1 MRPVV
6 LVMHVTLDGYVAGP
20 GGDLDWQRPQM
31 DAELAAFVY
40 DTLAGLSTLLTGR
53 VAYEQ
58 RAAHWPRSWDL
69 LVPLLDKIP
78 TVVFSRTLASVDPGK
93 NARLATAVPAVE
105 IARLKGERGGP
116 IGVPGGPAFAQ
127 YLLRQGLVE
136 RLELTVHPVVLG
148 SGTPLFAR
156 PLTLQLLD
164 SRPFTS
170 GAVHM
175 TYRPI

>member
-6 LVMHVTLDGYVAGP
+6 LVLHVTLDGHVAGP

-40 DTLAGLSTLLTGR
+40 DTLTGLGTLLMGR

-58 RAAHWPRSWDL
+58 RGAQWPRSWDL

-78 TVVFSRTLASVDPGK
+78 TVVFSRTLAVADTGR
-93 NARLATAVPAVE
+93 NARLADAVPAVE

-116 IGVPGGPAFAQ
+116 IGVLGGPAFAQ
-127 YLLRQGLVE
+127 CLLLQGLVE

-148 SGTPLFAR
+148 SGTPLFAQ
-156 PLTLQLLD
+156 PLALQLLD

>member
-40 DTLAGLSTLLTGR
+40 DTLTGLSMLLTGR

-58 RAAHWPRSWDL
+58 RTAHWPRSWDL
-69 LVPLLDKIP
+69 LVPLMDKIP
-78 TVVFSRTLASVDPGK
+78 TVVFSRTRAPVDPGQ
-93 NARLATAVPAVE
+93 NARLATAGPAVE
-105 IARLKGERGGP
+105 IDRLKRQRGGP
-116 IGVPGGPAFAQ
+116 IGVPGGAAFARC
-127 YLLRQGLVE
+127 LLHEGLLE

-156 PLTLQLLD
+156 PLALQLLD

-170 GAVHM
+170 GVVHM
-175 TYRPI
+175 TYRPV